1 VKAADPRLLF
11 ILTEIE
17 LGITFVQRAL
27 TAYQLGYEEHGHSAK
42 ANAIKALESAKRFIG
57 DLDPANC
64 MCRIAKVGAGAD
76 YFPILGREGLLVN
89 KGSQATPGLIFLLM
103 SRIDQSRSELSH
115 RVDG

>member
-57 DLDPANC
+57 DLDPEDQQ
-64 MCRIAKVGAGAD
+64 IARAELPKLEQALTTFPSSVGRD
-76 YFPILGREGLLVN
+76 F
-89 KGSQATPGLIFLLM
+89 S
-103 SRIDQSRSELSH
+103 
-115 RVDG
+115 